1 MAPPQRVWL
10 RFPRCGKCGTLNRPG
25 AITCF
30 LCGHGLDTAMSK
42 TEHGAPN
49 SAKSPGSPESVN
61 PYAPPTTGFSPALTF
76 RISSLLMVIAVI
88 AVCLGVAHENLLLGI
103 ILAVAVVPAL
113 VYTIIVVERRTITG
127 MPMAAIDIAAT
138 FVIAIGGVVIIEF
151 SAVVAFCMTCIPIG
165 SVSFGANSAVGLII
179 ALTVGGI
186 AGIAAAICATYL
198 LVFRK
203 GRNRRIA
210 GKR

>member
-1 MAPPQRVWL
+1 MSALDKAVM
-10 RFPRCGKCGTLNRPG
+10 
-25 AITCF
+25 F
-30 LCGHGLDTAMSK
+30 L
-42 TEHGAPN
+42 
-49 SAKSPGSPESVN
+49 V
-61 PYAPPTTGFSPALTF
+61 
-76 RISSLLMVIAVI
+76 
-88 AVCLGVAHENLLLGI
+88 
-103 ILAVAVVPAL
+103 
-113 VYTIIVVERRTITG
+113 
-127 MPMAAIDIAAT
+127 
-138 FVIAIGGVVIIEF
+138 AIGGVVIIEF